1 MAVRVAVLDGV
12 PPRDRPAISPG
23 RIVSQ
28 LAYNLLLGSAA
39 TATVGIAAICV
50 TLAAAWLTFEW
61 VPKHNDLPQ
70 TKFSLRQLALQPQ
83 FPVRSTGLGPAD
95 IVVFPP
101 SVA

>member
-1 MAVRVAVLDGV
+1 
-12 PPRDRPAISPG
+12 
-23 RIVSQ
+23 
-28 LAYNLLLGSAA
+28 LLLGSASP
-39 TATVGIAAICV
+39 ATVGIAAICV

-83 FPVRSTGLGPAD
+83 FSVRATGLRPAD

-101 SVA
+101 SVARKTAAPVRVAERSAPKPEIEVLPLPHQKPA